1 MRVAIMGVGSLGTII
16 GAYISKGGVEID
28 LIDANKEHV
37 KALNE
42 KGAHVVGTVDFT
54 VPVRAITPDEMEG
67 IYDIV
72 FYIVKQT
79 YNEVALKQL
88 LPHLNENSTVCTLQN
103 GVPEPKVAEVVGSHR
118 TVGGTVGWGATWIG
132 PGVSELTSNPA
143 NMSFD
148 LGELDG
154 KMTDR
159 IFKIKEL
166 LEYMCPTEVMDN
178 LSGIRWTK
186 LMVNATFS
194 GMSAALGC
202 TFGDVLDNDKALLC
216 VKHIANECI
225 DVAAA
230 MDIKMEPMQG
240 IDLGKLLAF
249 TNAEERDATT
259 DVYHKMWGPHRK
271 LKASM
276 LQDLEK
282 GRKCEI
288 DAINGVVCDNGA
300 VNSIATPVN
309 DKVVEI
315 VKGIQDKKLEAV
327 FANLELFEIPEVQ

>member
-1 MRVAIMGVGSLGTII
+1 MGAGSLGTII
-16 GAYISKGGVEID
+16 GAYIAKAGVEID
-28 LIDANKEHV
+28 LIDANVEHV

-42 KGAHVVGTVDFT
+42 NGAKVVGTVEFSA
-54 VPVRAITPDEMEG
+54 PVNALTPDKMEG

-79 YNEVALKQL
+79 YNELALKQL
-88 LPHLNENSTVCTLQN
+88 LPHLNESSTVCTLQN
-103 GVPEPKVAEVVGSHR
+103 GVPELKVAEVIGAER

-132 PGVSELTSNPA
+132 PGVSELTSNPDK
-143 NMSFD
+143 MTFD

-154 KMTDR
+154 KLTDR
-159 IFKIKEL
+159 IYKIQEL
-166 LEYMCPTEVMDN
+166 LEHMCETIVLDN
-178 LSGIRWTK
+178 LTGIRWTK

-202 TFGDVLDNDKALLC
+202 TFGDILDNEKALLC

-225 DVAAA
+225 DVSRA
-230 MDIKMEPMQG
+230 MGIKMEPIQG
-240 IDLGKLLAF
+240 FDLGTLLAF
-249 TNAEERDATT
+249 SNKDERDKK
-259 DVYHKMWGPHRK
+259 DPVYHKMWGPHRK

-288 DAINGVVCDNGA
+288 DAINGVVCEKGRD
-300 VNSIATPVN
+300 VQVATPIN

-315 VKGIQDKKLEAV
+315 VTGIQEGKFDYV
-327 FANLELFEIPEVQ
+327 FTNLEMFEIPKVD